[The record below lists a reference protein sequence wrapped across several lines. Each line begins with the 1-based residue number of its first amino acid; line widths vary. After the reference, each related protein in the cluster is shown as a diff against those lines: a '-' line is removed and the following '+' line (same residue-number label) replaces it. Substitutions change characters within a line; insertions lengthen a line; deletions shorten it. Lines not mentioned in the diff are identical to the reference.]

1 MFDTLSWVT
10 LTVSAA
16 IVVAFLSRALAKTP
30 RGRLTAAAA
39 LTLWFGLVLAA
50 GATGLIGPE
59 GLGAPGLG
67 AAVVAPAA
75 ILTALLAFVPS
86 IRSAMLSISLPALV
100 AVQAIRLLGV
110 IFVALYAQGRLPA
123 PFAPS
128 AGWGDIG
135 VGVAALPVAA
145 LMARFGSRV
154 RLRSCGTSSASPT
167 LSSRLRLAPPRR
179 RVRSESLPDRRR
191 AP

>member
-1 MFDTLSWVT
+1 
-10 LTVSAA
+10 
-16 IVVAFLSRALAKTP
+16 
-30 RGRLTAAAA
+30 
-39 LTLWFGLVLAA
+39 
-50 GATGLIGPE
+50 
-59 GLGAPGLG
+59 LG

-154 RLRSCGTSSASPT
+154 RPVALCGTSSASPT